1 MADPYSPDDSVL
13 GQAQDLLDF
22 IAASPS
28 PFHAVAETARRLDRA
43 GFSEV
48 IETEA
53 WPTNPG
59 RHYLI
64 RGGSLVAW
72 SGDAGAAAAG
82 AGFRVIGAHTDSP
95 NLRVKPRPDTGS
107 AGFRQ
112 LGVEIYGGV
121 LLNSWLDRD
130 LGLSGRVTVIDD
142 GILFTRLFRDD
153 RALLR
158 VPQLAIHLDREINQ
172 AGLKLN
178 PQLHLVPTWGVGPN
192 HRSAFTDYLGE
203 QLDVDP
209 GAISSWDAMTHDVNP
224 GTVAGVD
231 AAFVSSA
238 RLDNQL
244 SCWAAVEAISG
255 PRSTST
261 GANPSGA
268 SDPFGGA
275 PVSVM
280 VLFDHEEIGS
290 TSASGADSDLLPTT
304 LERIVLAGGGDRQA
318 FLRAVA
324 ASRCVSADG
333 AHATHPNY
341 VERHDPEHHIEL
353 NGGPVVKHNA
363 NVRYATDAVTAAWFG
378 QVCRS
383 VDVPVQHFVSR
394 DDMPCGSTIG
404 PITAGR
410 LGIPTVDVGVA
421 QLAMHSIRELCGSA
435 DPAQFRLALTAFL
448 AAPI

>member
-1 MADPYSPDDSVL
+1 MADDHSPDGSFL

-28 PFHAVAETARRLDRA
+28 PFHAVAESARRLDRA
-43 GFSEV
+43 GFAEV
-48 IETEA
+48 AETDA
-53 WPTNPG
+53 WPTAPG
-59 RHYLI
+59 RQYLI

-72 SGDAGAAAAG
+72 SGDGGAAAAG

-95 NLRVKPRPDTGS
+95 NLRVKPQPDTGS
-107 AGFRQ
+107 AGWRQ

-130 LGLSGRVTVIDD
+130 LGLSGRVTVIH
-142 GILFTRLFRDD
+142 GGQPVTHLFRDD

-158 VPQLAIHLDREINQ
+158 IPQLAIHLDRQINEK
-172 AGLKLN
+172 GLKLN
-178 PQLHLVPTWGVGPN
+178 PQLHLVPAWGVGSVG
-192 HRSAFTDYLGE
+192 RGAFNDYLAE
-203 QLDVDP
+203 QLDIDP
-209 GAISSWDAMTHDVNP
+209 GAISSWDVMTHDVNP

-231 AAFVSSA
+231 GAFVSSA

-255 PRSTST
+255 QRSTDT
-261 GANPSGA
+261 GAGSTVG
-268 SDPFGGA
+268 SDPFDGA

-290 TSASGADSDLLPTT
+290 TSASGADSDLLAST
-304 LERIVLAGGGDRQA
+304 LERIVLAGGGDREA
-318 FLRAVA
+318 FLRAIA

-341 VERHDPEHHIEL
+341 AERHDPDHRIDV
-353 NGGPVVKHNA
+353 NGGPVLKHNA
-363 NVRYATDAVTAAWFG
+363 NVRYATDAVTAAWFE

-448 AAPI
+448 TAPS